1 MNNIL
6 HIKAM
11 SAPWQ
16 GLNYSVS
23 WDGRGVVAQPNG
35 IKSIWDCAFKACT
48 KGFRVGFS
56 FGEQAVAIDAM
67 TMQAGMRST
76 EYLHHLVQ
84 RHGGISSVAF
94 EYREEAER
102 FVDELDKIIM
112 WKLLKRDFDEQH

>member
-1 MNNIL
+1 MSKIL

-48 KGFRVGFS
+48 RGFRLGFS
-56 FGEQAVAIDAM
+56 FGHEAVVMDAM
-67 TMQAGMRST
+67 TMQAGEHSI

-84 RHGGISSVAF
+84 RHGGISSVGF
-94 EYREEAER
+94 EYREEAEA
-102 FVDELDKIIM
+102 FVEELDKIIM
-112 WKLLKRDFDEQH
+112 WKMLKRDYSE